1 MRMNAQSL
9 LWLFRRPIGHKAQD
23 IGKFFN
29 TQFVTLTFDS
39 IIIKKKGIWLSIGRF
54 INIMGII
61 VNGLIIAFASNWAKT
76 VLGNS
81 TNRLIFFVVFEVK
94 FKQILSILINFKLC

>member
-39 IIIKKKGIWLSIGRF
+39 IIIKKKVFGCQL
-54 INIMGII
+54 
-61 VNGLIIAFASNWAKT
+61 V
-76 VLGNS
+76 VLL
-81 TNRLIFFVVFEVK
+81 T
-94 FKQILSILINFKLC
+94 